1 MVNHTHVVIE
11 HAMDTRPLKR
21 KLPILKRTV
30 SDNAAPVTL
39 LTEIEKNI
47 GEWVKNVTE
56 PTIQLRRDIGDSK
69 NMDDMADLVGEAKG
83 KVYFDKFRGQIAT
96 FIEREETLL
105 AKREE
110 NTQETSSYGSEN
122 DSAK

>member
-1 MVNHTHVVIE
+1 
-11 HAMDTRPLKR
+11 MDTRPLKR